1 MERMEPAAFYRQFIS
16 TRSARKESLTAQKK
30 QFGWWRLFCF
40 AAGAGLL
47 YFLWPLPLVPA
58 LLVIAAFTAAFLF
71 LVGRSATIQQELSQT
86 ERELRIAAEEDDIA
100 AHRFQHR
107 FDGSAYLPASH
118 PYAHDLDIF
127 GKSSL
132 YQYLHRTSSGPGRET
147 FAQWLLAPA
156 ADPVILQRQEAARE
170 TSANPAWSIGF
181 QATGDA
187 EKLESET
194 ASTLDRWLQDPAQ
207 FNKPAW
213 RVVAIVVPVIAVGTL
228 LLYIFDLL
236 STPRFLALTIL
247 FLLIAFAI
255 TRKVQPAYVMLNKAV
270 SQLNTLSSVLAC
282 LESSGFSNG
291 SWPGILERIAVAEN
305 KLPASKRIR
314 QLRQI
319 LDRFDIR
326 LNPLVFIPLNAFL
339 LWDLQVILQL
349 EKWRREQ
356 QSSVHDWFRVI
367 GEAEALNS
375 LARAAFNHP
384 GWTTPTLSGLPGH
397 FEAKALLHPLIPA
410 RQAVANDFSTS
421 GRPAISLITGSNMAG
436 KSTFL
441 RAVGVSQ
448 VLAMAGSMVPAAKL
462 TVSNNRIM
470 SSMRIADNLEE
481 NTSTFYA
488 ELNKLK
494 GIIEAVR
501 RQEPV
506 LFLLDEI
513 LRGTNS
519 HDRQTG
525 SRALVEQMVR
535 ENGTGLLAT
544 HDLTLTELAAQYP
557 GVIRNYHFD
566 VNVNGEELYFDYTLK
581 NGVCQSMNASI
592 LMKKIGIEI

>member
-1 MERMEPAAFYRQFIS
+1 METQTPAGFYEQFIR
-16 TRSARKESLTAQKK
+16 TRTHERNQLQVQRK
-30 QFGWWRLFCF
+30 QFGWYRLFCF
-40 AAGAGLL
+40 AAGAGTLYLFWPLSLGSALL
-47 YFLWPLPLVPA
+47 LIALFTALFLWLVA
-58 LLVIAAFTAAFLF
+58 
-71 LVGRSATIQQELSQT
+71 RSVTIQQQLGQA
-86 ERELRIAAEEDDIA
+86 ERELQVAAEEGDIA
-100 AHRFQHR
+100 AHRFQQR
-107 FDGSAYLPASH
+107 YDGANLLPANH
-118 PYAHDLDIF
+118 AYAQDLDIF

-132 YQYLHRTSSGPGRET
+132 YQYLHRTGSGPGRET
-147 FAQWLLAPA
+147 FANWLLAPA
-156 ADPVILQRQEAARE
+156 PDPVILERQDAARE
-170 TSANPAWSIGF
+170 TADNPTWSIRF

-187 EKLESET
+187 QPLESGT
-194 ASTLDRWLQDPAQ
+194 AVTLDRWLQEPAQ
-207 FNKPAW
+207 FGKPAW
-213 RVVAIVVPVIAVGTL
+213 KIASIVVPVIATGCL

-255 TRKVQPAYVMLNKAV
+255 TRKVQRAYVLLNKAV
-270 SQLNTLSSVLAC
+270 SQLDTLGAVLAC
-282 LESSGFSNG
+282 LETSGFSKG
-291 SWPGILERIAVAEN
+291 SWGNILERIAVAGN
-305 KLPASKRIR
+305 GLPASKRIR
-314 QLRQI
+314 QLRKI

-326 LNPLVFIPLNAFL
+326 LNPLVFIPLNTFL

-356 QSSVHDWFRVI
+356 QSSVYDWFRVI
-367 GEAEALNS
+367 GEAEAINS

-384 GWTTPTLSGLPGH
+384 LWATPTLSDIPGH
-397 FEAKALLHPLIPA
+397 FEGKALLHPLIPA
-410 RQAVANDFSTS
+410 RQAVANDFSTG

-441 RAVGVSQ
+441 RAVGVNQ
-448 VLAMAGSMVPAAKL
+448 VLAMAGSVAPAAEL

-566 VNVNGEELYFDYTLK
+566 VSVNGEELYFDYTLK